1 MLEVMKKLYVGFVK
15 KKNNKINKRCL
26 PLSMILINTSI
37 DIFYLFIFLYYCYS
51 SFYYYFVLHVSLLV
65 PGLVHKRQ
73 WTAIVGLFFTFF
85 SFVLVEIK
93 KTLQFWQT
101 FNVYSSL
108 YTCTLGTYTSHLDNA
123 LEWVRVWVVLV
134 YLWGSFFLPRLF
146 QVGFNRNCDFF
157 SSIFFSSLDKYD
169 NNNNDNN
176 NDKITLLDLYIG
188 LHVPSKF
195 LCTVRSWWVSSLL

>member
-85 SFVLVEIK
+85 FFCSCGNK
-93 KTLQFWQT
+93 KNIAILA
-101 FNVYSSL
+101 
-108 YTCTLGTYTSHLDNA
+108 D
-123 LEWVRVWVVLV
+123 
-134 YLWGSFFLPRLF
+134 
-146 QVGFNRNCDFF
+146 
-157 SSIFFSSLDKYD
+157 I
-169 NNNNDNN
+169 
-176 NDKITLLDLYIG
+176 
-188 LHVPSKF
+188 
-195 LCTVRSWWVSSLL
+195 